1 MSGTLAAVMVLAMAG
16 EPRFGVL
23 EDQQHV
29 LTKEARPAVVVSAAP
44 APEMPPIEFVPM
56 AELEPEEPAPVVSE
70 AKATPAKKPHH
81 KPRVKKLT
89 TKPKPTNECTKG

>member
-29 LTKEARPAVVVSAAP
+29 LTKEARPAVIVSAAP
-44 APEMPPIEFVPM
+44 AMPPVEMVPM
-56 AELEPEEPAPVVSE
+56 AELEPEEPAP
-70 AKATPAKKPHH
+70 APAEEVKPPVKKHRH
-81 KPRVKKLT
+81 KPLVKKLT
-89 TKPKPTNECTKG
+89 IKPKPTNDCTKG